1 MKVKKPVI
9 PAYMVLYKL
18 NELSVKTLICRFM
31 KSFKLSL
38 HSAFYPT
45 TLYLM
50 LI

>member
-1 MKVKKPVI
+1 MKVKKTSYPSLHGPVQT
-9 PAYMVLYKL
+9 
-18 NELSVKTLICRFM
+18 ELSVKTLICWFM

-38 HSAFYPT
+38 HSALYPT

>member
-1 MKVKKPVI
+1 MKVKKNSYPSLHGPV
-9 PAYMVLYKL
+9 KTD
-18 NELSVKTLICRFM
+18 ELSVETLICRFM

-38 HSAFYPT
+38 HSALYPT